1 MHRGRR
7 FPGLGFFLLFAM
19 VACVGPIADA
29 ASTGDFYRDIS
40 RLNRIMLEV
49 DRRYVEGVDS
59 RVLTDAAISGL
70 RTVLDANT
78 AVFDP
83 KDYSDLKMSTD
94 GEFGGLGITVSI
106 RDNYLT
112 VISPL
117 EGTPAFHAGLRA
129 GDRIIKID
137 GVSTKNKSVDSSVEK
152 LRGKVGTP
160 VKLLIAREGLTE
172 PFEVDL
178 VRAKIQIHSVP
189 YYGMLNGDVGYIKVI
204 SFAKK
209 TAEDLSVAIDD
220 LKGQGMKKLIL
231 DLRYN
236 PGGLLEQAVEVSSLF
251 LEKGQ
256 VIVST
261 RGRTQQTESRSEVD
275 PVLDLS
281 TPMVV
286 LVNEGS
292 ASASEIVAGAL
303 QDWDRAVVLGDTTFG
318 KGSVQ
323 TVYPLDNDGFALKLT
338 TAFYYL
344 PMGRCINRPE
354 NDVRANKGEEIDEE
368 EGEEAESKK
377 DSAAAPPKIY
387 LTSAG
392 RPMTGEGGIVPDMVE
407 PLDTLDAVQQLLE
420 RQTMFFR
427 FAVHY
432 RPELE
437 KNKVRI
443 DENWK
448 VTDGVLK
455 AFRDFI
461 ASDSLYIKGKTASE
475 RSLEYFEELLQV
487 ELSLERD
494 SIAARPLLRDA
505 IGQLRQALLDR
516 RSSSIDNHTDY
527 IREGIKRELLGNFLG
542 EKARTA
548 FSLKS
553 DRQVQRACS
562 LLSDTVSY
570 KKLLAPPSKA
580 KTTSA
585 ASKKSAPA
593 SQKSSTK
600 K

>member
-1 MHRGRR
+1 M
-7 FPGLGFFLLFAM
+7 
-19 VACVGPIADA
+19 
-29 ASTGDFYRDIS
+29 
-40 RLNRIMLEV
+40 
-49 DRRYVEGVDS
+49 
-59 RVLTDAAISGL
+59 
-70 RTVLDANT
+70 
-78 AVFDP
+78 
-83 KDYSDLKMSTD
+83 K
-94 GEFGGLGITVSI
+94 
-106 RDNYLT
+106 
-112 VISPL
+112 
-117 EGTPAFHAGLRA
+117 
-129 GDRIIKID
+129 
-137 GVSTKNKSVDSSVEK
+137 
-152 LRGKVGTP
+152 
-160 VKLLIAREGLTE
+160 KLLTILLALMM
-172 PFEVDL
+172 
-178 VRAKIQIHSVP
+178 I
-189 YYGMLNGDVGYIKVI
+189 YIMTN
-204 SFAKK
+204 AT